1 MTGIGENR
9 DYRSAKQL
17 IFSDQ
22 YCELMSL
29 PAEISRVE
37 RWLLSIALIFI
48 IVIAMKEI
56 SFIVTLFFM
65 SLILT
70 LLALPSVFWLR
81 ERGLSNFQAT
91 LVVTVVGILIMLGFV
106 FFTMLSF
113 NSLMASMPQYQTELN
128 NRIDEINDLL
138 ETYGLTITF
147 DGAPSNLNEVMQY
160 GYKAFVQVL
169 GAVEFLFFVAIMT
182 FFMLLD
188 IPRSMALAENRL
200 GKDSETL
207 RQMNRLIGYVTD
219 FIVVRTETNFIHGLL
234 FGGFLGVI
242 GVHGAIMWGVLTF
255 LLGYIP
261 YIGLLIAAVPAVFF
275 AWLQF
280 GIPGA
285 VAVIVAIGVLNL
297 LVENPIYS
305 FLAARKFEMPAL
317 LVIIS
322 VIFWGWLLGLVGM
335 LFSIP
340 FTLVLLL
347 VFQIVKELRWINVI
361 FGVDHLFEDHK
372 KEKTGE

>member
-1 MTGIGENR
+1 MN
-9 DYRSAKQL
+9 
-17 IFSDQ
+17 
-22 YCELMSL
+22 L
-29 PAEISRVE
+29 PTEFTRVD

-48 IVIAMKEI
+48 IIIAMKTI
-56 SFIVTLFFM
+56 SFIVTLFMM
-65 SLILT
+65 SLVLT
-70 LLALPSVFWLR
+70 LLMLPAVFWFR
-81 ERGLSNFQAT
+81 EHGLSNFHAT
-91 LVVTVVGILIMLGFV
+91 LVVTFLGILILLGFI
-106 FFTMLSF
+106 FFTLISF
-113 NSLMASMPQYQTELN
+113 NSLMASIPQYQNELN
-128 NRIDEINDLL
+128 NRITDINTLL
-138 ETYGLTITF
+138 DTYNISVSA
-147 DGAPSNLNEVMQY
+147 DGAPSIKLSDFVQY
-160 GYKAFVQVL
+160 GYTGVMSILEA
-169 GAVEFLFFVAIMT
+169 AEFLFFVGIMT

-188 IPRSMALAENRL
+188 IPRATTLIEERL
-200 GKDSETL
+200 GRNSETA
-207 RQMNRLIGYVTD
+207 RQMNQLIGYVTD

-234 FGGFLGVI
+234 FGGFLGII

-261 YIGLLIAAVPAVFF
+261 YIGLFIAAIPALFF

-285 VAVIVAIGVLNL
+285 LAVIVAVGILNL

-340 FTLVLLL
+340 FTLLLL
-347 VFQIVKELRWINVI
+347 LLFEMVEELRWINVAL
-361 FGVDHLFEDHK
+361 GVRHLFEDHK
-372 KEKTGE
+372 HPKTGD

>member
-1 MTGIGENR
+1 MN
-9 DYRSAKQL
+9 
-17 IFSDQ
+17 
-22 YCELMSL
+22 L
-29 PAEISRVE
+29 PTEFTRVD

-48 IVIAMKEI
+48 IIIAMKTI
-56 SFIVTLFFM
+56 SFIVTLFMM
-65 SLILT
+65 SLVLT
-70 LLALPSVFWLR
+70 LLMLPAVFWFR
-81 ERGLSNFQAT
+81 EHGLSNFHAT
-91 LVVTVVGILIMLGFV
+91 LVVTFLGILILLGFI
-106 FFTMLSF
+106 FFTLISF
-113 NSLMASMPQYQTELN
+113 NSLMASIPQYQNELN
-128 NRIDEINDLL
+128 NRITDINTLL
-138 ETYGLTITF
+138 DTYNISVSA
-147 DGAPSNLNEVMQY
+147 DGAPSIKLSDFVQY
-160 GYKAFVQVL
+160 GYTGVMSIIEA
-169 GAVEFLFFVAIMT
+169 AEFLFFVGIMT

-188 IPRSMALAENRL
+188 MPRATTLIEERL
-200 GKDSETL
+200 GRNSETA
-207 RQMNRLIGYVTD
+207 RQMNQLIGYVTD

-234 FGGFLGVI
+234 FGGFLGII

-261 YIGLLIAAVPAVFF
+261 YIGLFIAAIPALFF

-285 VAVIVAIGVLNL
+285 LAVIVAVGILNL

-340 FTLVLLL
+340 FTLLLL
-347 VFQIVKELRWINVI
+347 LLFEMVEELRWINVAL
-361 FGVDHLFEDHK
+361 GVRHLFEDHK
-372 KEKTGE
+372 HPKTGD

>member
-1 MTGIGENR
+1 MN
-9 DYRSAKQL
+9 
-17 IFSDQ
+17 
-22 YCELMSL
+22 L
-29 PAEISRVE
+29 PTEFTRVD

-48 IVIAMKEI
+48 IIIAMKTI
-56 SFIVTLFFM
+56 SFIVTLFMM
-65 SLILT
+65 SLVLT
-70 LLALPSVFWLR
+70 LLMLPAVFWFR
-81 ERGLSNFQAT
+81 EHGLSNFHAT
-91 LVVTVVGILIMLGFV
+91 LVVTFLGILILLGFI
-106 FFTMLSF
+106 FFTLISF
-113 NSLMASMPQYQTELN
+113 NSLMASIPQYQNELN
-128 NRIDEINDLL
+128 NRITDINTLL
-138 ETYGLTITF
+138 DTYNISVSA
-147 DGAPSNLNEVMQY
+147 DGAPSIKLSDFVQY
-160 GYKAFVQVL
+160 GYTGVMSILEA
-169 GAVEFLFFVAIMT
+169 AEFLFFVGIMT

-188 IPRSMALAENRL
+188 MPRATTLIEERL
-200 GKDSETL
+200 GRNSETA
-207 RQMNRLIGYVTD
+207 RQMNQLIGYVTD

-234 FGGFLGVI
+234 FGGFLGII

-261 YIGLLIAAVPAVFF
+261 YIGLFIAAIPALFF

-285 VAVIVAIGVLNL
+285 LAVIVAVGILNL

-340 FTLVLLL
+340 FTLLLL
-347 VFQIVKELRWINVI
+347 LLFEMVEELRWINVAL
-361 FGVDHLFEDHK
+361 GVRHLFEDHK
-372 KEKTGE
+372 HPKTGD

>member
-1 MTGIGENR
+1 
-9 DYRSAKQL
+9 
-17 IFSDQ
+17 
-22 YCELMSL
+22 MSL
-29 PAEISRVE
+29 PTEFSRVD

-48 IVIAMKEI
+48 IIIAMKTI
-56 SFIVTLFFM
+56 SFIVTLFLM
-65 SLILT
+65 SIVLT
-70 LLALPSVFWLR
+70 LLMLPAVFWLR
-81 ERGLSNFQAT
+81 ERGLSNFHAT
-91 LVVTVVGILIMLGFV
+91 LVVTCLGILILLGFI
-106 FFTMLSF
+106 FFTLLSF
-113 NSLMASMPQYQTELN
+113 NSLMASIPQYQNELN
-128 NRIDEINDLL
+128 NRIDDINALL
-138 ETYGLTITF
+138 DSYNISIST
-147 DGAPSNLNEVMQY
+147 DGPPSIKLSEFVQY
-160 GYKAFVQVL
+160 GYTGVMSILEA
-169 GAVEFLFFVAIMT
+169 AEFLFFVGIMT

-188 IPRSMALAENRL
+188 LPRATSLVEERL
-200 GKDSETL
+200 GRNSETA
-207 RQMNRLIGYVTD
+207 RQMNQLIGYVTD

-234 FGGFLGVI
+234 FGGFLGII

-261 YIGLLIAAVPAVFF
+261 YIGLFIAAIPAIFF

-285 VAVIVAIGVLNL
+285 LAVIVAVGTLNL

-340 FTLVLLL
+340 FTLLLL
-347 VFQIVKELRWINVI
+347 LLFELMPELRWINVAL
-361 FGVDHLFEDHK
+361 GVRHLFEDHK
-372 KEKTGE
+372 QEKPGD

>member
-1 MTGIGENR
+1 
-9 DYRSAKQL
+9 
-17 IFSDQ
+17 
-22 YCELMSL
+22 MSF
-29 PAEISRVE
+29 PADFSRVD

-48 IVIAMKEI
+48 IIIAMKEI
-56 SFIVTLFFM
+56 SFIVTLFLM

-70 LLALPSVFWLR
+70 LLSLPAVYWLKK
-81 ERGLSNFQAT
+81 RGLSNFHAT
-91 LVVTVVGILIMLGFV
+91 LVVTFLGILIVMGFI

-113 NSLMASMPQYQTELN
+113 NSLVASLPQYQDELN
-128 NRIDEINDLL
+128 NRVSDINALVDS
-138 ETYGLTITF
+138 YGISLST
-147 DGAPSNLNEVMQY
+147 DGQPLIKLNDMMQY
-160 GYKAFVQVL
+160 GYTGFMSVL
-169 GAVEFLFFVAIMT
+169 GAVEFLFFVGIMT

-188 IPRSMALAENRL
+188 VPRVTSIVEDRL
-200 GKDSETL
+200 GRNSETA
-207 RQMNRLIGYVTD
+207 RQTNLLIGYVTD

-234 FGGFLGVI
+234 FGGFLGII

-261 YIGLLIAAVPAVFF
+261 YIGLFIAAIPAIFF

-285 VAVIVAIGVLNL
+285 LAVIVAVGVLNL

-340 FTLVLLL
+340 FTLLLLL
-347 VFQIVKELRWINVI
+347 VFEVVAELRWINVAL
-361 FGVDHLFEDHK
+361 GVNHLFEDHK
-372 KEKTGE
+372 KEKTGD